1 MGECVIRYRM
11 TPAMLLAL
19 PFALTVGIAVA
30 RAIVG
35 PDWGLVPLLAVGP
48 AVAAAIGGAAYT
60 LASGTLALV
69 ICSLLLICPMA
80 GPPARRAD
88 MIGLVAVAAVT
99 VAGIVASTVRRRR
112 ERELADVRLV
122 ADAAQQVLLRPV
134 PGRLGSVR
142 LAVKYLS
149 ASSQARVGGD
159 LYDVVDAPG
168 GVRLVV
174 GDAEGKGLPA
184 VQSAAALLGAF
195 RDAAHEE
202 DSLAAIA
209 SRIETSLARQL
220 SDEGF
225 VTAIFAEISAD
236 GSKMELLSCGHPG
249 PLLLGEGQ
257 PRFLDR
263 GEGSL
268 PLGLGHL
275 SSEPRIPVTI
285 PLDGYDAV
293 LFYTDGATD
302 ARNTSGTFFPLDSC
316 TSVRSPGCYETLV
329 DRLGRELTRY
339 VGHAP
344 DDDIA
349 LLLVYR
355 DVAAAAAPA
364 APAVPA
370 ARSRHSAA
378 IQPPP

>member
-1 MGECVIRYRM
+1 M

-209 SRIETSLARQL
+209 SRIETSLGRQL

-249 PLLLGEGQ
+249 PLLLGEGPPQ
-257 PRFLDR
+257 FLDH

-293 LFYTDGATD
+293 LFYTDGATE
-302 ARNTSGTFFPLDSC
+302 ARNTSGAFFPLDRC
-316 TSVRSPGCYETLV
+316 TSVRSRGCYETLV

-344 DDDIA
+344 DDDVA

-355 DVAAAAAPA
+355 DVAAPA
-364 APAVPA
+364 APTSPTPPA

-378 IQPPP
+378 IHQPP